1 MINKD
6 VLKKTIKLDPPWE
19 VADIVFEE
27 ESETFIIKVVY
38 KKKTLLK
45 QINEK
50 TGKEVSIYDHI
61 SRRWRYL
68 DIWQYKSYIKARVP
82 RIKYKDSNSVE
93 QVEVPWSDNFSRST
107 HLFEKVIIDSLV
119 KMSIKDVRQTYSVS
133 WYTVEN
139 ILDKYIKKMRS
150 KVSYDLTYIGIDEIS
165 RKKGHKYFTLVYDL
179 TKGQVVWIGKD
190 RKYTTLKE
198 FIRWY
203 GKKKI
208 KKLKG
213 IALDM
218 WDPYI
223 KALEEHAIKNKIV
236 FDKFHIAKHL
246 NKAMDKTR
254 REENSLLL
262 EEKISLLKKTRYIWL
277 KNYENLTKKQ
287 EKTLEELIKYRLKS
301 VKVYELKE
309 LFKFFWGY
317 KTKKH
322 AVRFFNKWFWRA
334 THSRIESIKK
344 VAYMLK
350 KYFYG
355 VINYIKHSISNGRSE
370 GINNKIRVYTKRAY
384 GYKTDKMMMNMIYLT
399 CGGIT

>member
-1 MINKD
+1 MIGKE

-19 VADIVFEE
+19 VANINFEE

-38 KKKTLLK
+38 KKKALLK
-45 QINEK
+45 QIKEN

-68 DIWQYKSYIKARVP
+68 DIWQYKSYIEVRVP

-93 QVEVPWSDNFSRST
+93 QVKVPWADKFSRTT
-107 HLFEKVIIDSLV
+107 HLFESVIIDSLV
-119 KMSIKDVRQTYSVS
+119 KMSIKDVNRTHSVS
-133 WYTVEN
+133 WYTVEK
-139 ILDKYIKKMRS
+139 ILDKYITKMRS
-150 KVSYDLTYIGIDEIS
+150 KVNYDLNYIGIDEIS

-179 TKGQVVWIGKD
+179 TKGHVIWIGKD
-190 RKYTTLKE
+190 RKSSTLKK

-208 KKLKG
+208 KKIKG
-213 IALDM
+213 VAIDM

-223 KALEEHAIKNKIV
+223 KALEDYAIKNKIV
-236 FDKFHIAKHL
+236 FDKFHITKHL
-246 NKAMDKTR
+246 NDAMDKTR
-254 REENSLLL
+254 REENSQLLDD
-262 EEKISLLKKTRYIWL
+262 KILLLKKTKYIWL
-277 KNYENLTKKQ
+277 KNPRNLTEKQ
-287 EKTLEELIKYRLKS
+287 EITLEELLKYRLKS
-301 VKVYELKE
+301 VKAYELKE
-309 LFKFFWGY
+309 LFKFFWRY

-322 AVRFFNKWFWRA
+322 AALFFNRWFWRA

-344 VAYMLK
+344 VAYTLK

-355 VINYIKHSISNGRSE
+355 VINYIKHSISNGRAE

-399 CGGIT
+399 CGGIR